1 MKRPCKE
8 EVERE
13 VIALDTLDTK
23 ALRARWQALYRKDP
37 PPTFRARLLRLGIAY
52 RLQEQAFGG
61 LKPQTVRLLRK
72 LATQLRSERAA
83 GQGGGEI
90 DAGPSAR
97 PTVSQSFAL
106 TPGTRLMREWNG
118 STEIVDVVSEGF
130 VWRGVTYRTLSSV
143 AGAIT
148 GTKWSGPKFFG
159 LVPAAP
165 RMRGSVARSRDRTT
179 PAASIG
185 AVTTDGG
192 SR

>member
-1 MKRPCKE
+1 MKRPSKE

-13 VIALDTLDTK
+13 IAALDTLDTK
-23 ALRARWQALYRKDP
+23 ALQARWATLYQRDP
-37 PPTFRARLLRLGIAY
+37 PSRIRAGLLRLGIAY
-52 RLQEQAFGG
+52 RLQVQAFGG
-61 LKPQTVRLLRK
+61 LNPQTVRLLRK
-72 LATQLRSERAA
+72 LATQLRSERTA
-83 GQGGGEI
+83 GQGEGEI
-90 DAGPSAR
+90 DTGPSVW

-118 STEIVDVVSEGF
+118 STEVVDVVSEGF

-159 LVPAAP
+159 LLPP
-165 RMRGSVARSRDRTT
+165 SKRGSVARSRTDRATRAT
-179 PAASIG
+179 SIDAIAA
-185 AVTTDGG
+185 DGK

>member
-1 MKRPCKE
+1 MKRPTKE

-13 VIALDTLDTK
+13 ILALDTLDTK
-23 ALRARWQALYRKDP
+23 TLRARWQALYRKDP

-52 RLQEQAFGG
+52 RLQELAFGG
-61 LKPQTVRLLRK
+61 LQPRTVRLLQK

-83 GQGGGEI
+83 SQGGAQI

-118 STEIVDVVSEGF
+118 STEVVDVTDKGF
-130 VWRGVTYRTLSSV
+130 RWRGVTYRTLSSV
-143 AGAIT
+143 AVAIT

-159 LVPAAP
+159 LVPP
-165 RMRGSVARSRDRTT
+165 SRRGSLARSCSDRAT
-179 PAASIG
+179 PAASI
-185 AVTTDGG
+185 AAIMADGG
-192 SR
+192 ST